1 MQLWI
6 KLKQLGRHCLADRE
20 PAAAHGVADREPA
33 AAHGVAD
40 GE

>member
-20 PAAAHGVADREPA
+20 PAAHGVADREPA